1 MNIDKQINN
10 IFTQIYSNDYI
21 KGNPIIVAD
30 NNVIMLL
37 EKLNTF
43 SKFDSVSKIIR
54 GLELGKRTLERI
66 EESEK
71 SIQLFAGEA
80 IEKYTRFEDKFYHV
94 NKDDLIKYLKLNK
107 DFEKYPRLLMRR
119 VAQEP
124 ISTIFESGESLI
136 NNLNSVY
143 NIILNEDSEYSLHF
157 LCGILNSKI
166 SKFYIQKSF
175 TSDEKLFPYIR
186 IEQIK
191 QLPIPNY
198 SAEIESLVNNILEL
212 KKQSP
217 TTDTT
222 SLESEIDQ
230 LVYELYGLTEE
241 EIAIVEGA

>member
-1 MNIDKQINN
+1 
-10 IFTQIYSNDYI
+10 
-21 KGNPIIVAD
+21 
-30 NNVIMLL
+30 MLL

-124 ISTIFESGESLI
+124 ISTIFESGESLL

-157 LCGILNSKI
+157 L
-166 SKFYIQKSF
+166 
-175 TSDEKLFPYIR
+175 
-186 IEQIK
+186 
-191 QLPIPNY
+191 
-198 SAEIESLVNNILEL
+198 
-212 KKQSP
+212 KK
-217 TTDTT
+217 DN
-222 SLESEIDQ
+222 E
-230 LVYELYGLTEE
+230 
-241 EIAIVEGA
+241 